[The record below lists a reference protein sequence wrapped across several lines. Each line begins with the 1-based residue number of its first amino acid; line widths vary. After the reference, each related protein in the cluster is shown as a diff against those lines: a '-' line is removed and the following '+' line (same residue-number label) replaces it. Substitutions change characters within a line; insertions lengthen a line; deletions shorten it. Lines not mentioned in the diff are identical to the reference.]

1 MAVRCARFRSKS
13 VGLLEVAG
21 SLLRVPAG
29 EDQPSFVSQYAR
41 REGTIQAMNTQ
52 SPWRATPRKTS
63 VIFLLAVFFV
73 FASFGFAI
81 DSINMGHQRPLP
93 FAVSVVISG
102 LFAVAYALTGISLR
116 SRWWMGTIPICIVQ
130 FITMGL
136 LSRWFP
142 DAPHPLQLDIA
153 ETARL
158 QSRLLFDGLAT
169 IASICLGY
177 TGFVYVSITESRRHI
192 RAQMEKATLESEMA
206 AAREVQRLMVPED
219 LPQINGYSI
228 ASVYLPASEVGG
240 DFFQVIPLKSGR
252 TLVVIGDVSG
262 KGLRAAMIVSMIVGT
277 LQTVSGYTEEP
288 AEILGELNR
297 RLCGRMHEGFAT
309 CLAVRIEENGRLT
322 LANAGHLAPYLNGAE
337 IESPGALPLGL
348 AESTDYGQSSLE
360 MAVGDLIVLLTDGIA
375 EAYDDQRVLFGF
387 ARVESMLHGGATVGD
402 VAETAQ
408 HYGQNDDI
416 TVLGVARL

>member
-1 MAVRCARFRSKS
+1 
-13 VGLLEVAG
+13 
-21 SLLRVPAG
+21 
-29 EDQPSFVSQYAR
+29 
-41 REGTIQAMNTQ
+41 
-52 SPWRATPRKTS
+52 
-63 VIFLLAVFFV
+63 
-73 FASFGFAI
+73 
-81 DSINMGHQRPLP
+81 
-93 FAVSVVISG
+93 
-102 LFAVAYALTGISLR
+102 
-116 SRWWMGTIPICIVQ
+116 
-130 FITMGL
+130 MGL
-136 LSRWFP
+136 LSNLFP
-142 DAPHPLQLDIA
+142 DSPHPLQLDIA

-158 QSRLLFDGLAT
+158 QSRLFFDGLAT

-192 RAQMEKATLESEMA
+192 RAEMQKATLESEMA

-322 LANAGHLAPYLNGAE
+322 LANAGHLAPYLNGVE

-348 AESTDYGQSSLE
+348 AESADYGQVSLE
-360 MAVGDLIVLLTDGIA
+360 MAVGDVIVLLTDGIA
-375 EAYDDQRVLFGF
+375 EAYNDQRVLFGF
-387 ARVESMLHGGATVGD
+387 SRVESMLHEGATVGD